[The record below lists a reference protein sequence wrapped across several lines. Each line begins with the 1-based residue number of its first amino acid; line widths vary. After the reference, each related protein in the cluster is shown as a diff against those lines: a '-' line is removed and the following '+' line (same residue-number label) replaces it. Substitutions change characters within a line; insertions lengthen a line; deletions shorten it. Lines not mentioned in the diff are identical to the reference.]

1 MEKRYLST
9 KEAEEYTGLC
19 FKTLK
24 KLWADGHIKAKRVND
39 RIWRWDKESID
50 AYFSFS
56 EEDAKAELILH
67 EVKERC

>member
-1 MEKRYLST
+1 MEKRRLTT

-24 KLWADGHIKAKRVND
+24 KLKEEGYITAKKIGNKWLWD
-39 RIWRWDKESID
+39 RESID
-50 AYFSFS
+50 NFFDFS

-67 EVKERC
+67 EVLQK